1 MTNEVLQAIAARRSC
16 RSYESRQI
24 TKEELDAVA
33 QAGTWAPSAMG
44 RQAGK
49 IVVVQD
55 PETVAQLERM
65 NAAVLG
71 DPNAHPFYGAPTVLV
86 VFADSTIPTHVQDG
100 SLVLGNLQLAAS
112 AIGLGSCWINR
123 AKEAFE
129 TDEGRALM
137 KKWGVG
143 EQYAGVG
150 NCILGYVKGELPAP
164 APRKAD
170 YIIYT

>member
-16 RSYESRQI
+16 RSYEPRQI

-55 PETVAQLERM
+55 PETVAQLERI

-86 VFADSTIPTHVQDG
+86 VFADSTIPTYVQDG

-164 APRKAD
+164 KARKAD
-170 YIIYT
+170 YIVNV